1 MENLLIVVL
10 QVIESVRIDINA
22 FYQKNEFFFKPFYL
36 LTKTTE
42 AI

>member
-1 MENLLIVVL
+1 MVVL
-10 QVIESVRIDINA
+10 QVFESVRIDIDV
-22 FYQKNEFFFKPFYL
+22 FYQKNKIFFKPFYL